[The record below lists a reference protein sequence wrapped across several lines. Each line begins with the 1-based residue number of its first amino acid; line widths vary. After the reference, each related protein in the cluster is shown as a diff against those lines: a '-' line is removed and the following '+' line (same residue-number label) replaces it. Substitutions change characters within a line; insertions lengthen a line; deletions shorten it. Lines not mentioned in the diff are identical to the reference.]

1 MTIVLAGCGDLG
13 TEAGL
18 RFAALGHPVMGLRR
32 SVEKLPPEITGQS
45 VDLSVQ
51 VPTLPSD
58 TSVVMIAVSP
68 DERTPDG
75 YRATYV
81 ESVRNIAD
89 AIRADCAVAPRVIYI
104 SSTAV
109 YGIEDGSWVDE
120 STPADPVSG
129 TASVLREAELLLA
142 ESVENSTILRL
153 AGIYGPGRTR
163 QIDRIREG
171 REAMSPTPR
180 FTNLIHRDD
189 AAEAIVHLAT
199 MRTSPDSLYV
209 GVDNEPSDQRE
220 IIEFLARSISR
231 PVPPLSA
238 DVTSD
243 ARGHGKRCRNDLLRA
258 TGFSFTY
265 PSYREGYTAVLAGAG
280 VRHS

>member
-1 MTIVLAGCGDLG
+1 MTIVLVGCGDLG